1 MLVRSASATPSAK
14 CLPRRLR
21 HMLSPCQQLLA
32 GLVAACC
39 LTDPSFAGPAF
50 NLDQLI
56 GIGLNENAYVLASRE
71 QVAAAKGDAT
81 IARAYPN
88 PDIGGQ
94 LGRSKERNSLTPISG
109 QVYNIT
115 MAQPIEIPMVRSAR
129 IDAADEI
136 VKATDASRQSFE
148 DDTVARIKLAY
159 YELLRRLA
167 EATVTEEDLALTQQI
182 RDRIALRHQVGESPK
197 FDLIR
202 ADTEMLNARKNRDA
216 ARLRVEQARANLRL
230 AVGHPLPEGW
240 TVEGTLPNSIQLP
253 AKEKLKAELL
263 ARNPVLMKTEAE
275 QRAAEHRLSMEK
287 SMRLPK
293 IALIAE
299 REVDPTQ
306 QYSRGGVVM
315 TIPLWDWRSGQI
327 SKAKAEVSSS
337 RHQLNAQRLSFGES
351 LEATYQLYQI
361 ASNQVRVLETEL
373 LSQAAA
379 AQRIAESAYRYG
391 ERGILEW
398 LDAQRT
404 YRAARNELIAARFDL
419 ATVSV
424 EIDRLRSISHQ
435 PPEKPIA
442 GTANS
447 ASQLPDF

>member
-1 MLVRSASATPSAK
+1 MQRVIAIPKISKSQICALK
-14 CLPRRLR
+14 YWMC
-21 HMLSPCQQLLA
+21 
-32 GLVAACC
+32 AAFCGIT
-39 LTDPSFAGPAF
+39 LIESVIAGPALT
-50 NLDQLI
+50 LDQLI
-56 GIGLNENAYVLASRE
+56 GIGLNENAYILASRD

-81 IARAYPN
+81 TARAYPN
-88 PDIGGQ
+88 PDVGGQ
-94 LGRSKERNSLTPISG
+94 LGRSKERNSLSPISG

-136 VKATDASRQSFE
+136 VKATDANRQSFE
-148 DDTVARIKLAY
+148 DDSVARIKLSY

-167 EATVTEEDLALTQQI
+167 EATATEEDLALTQQI

-202 ADTEMLNARKNRDA
+202 ADTEMLNARKNMEA

-240 TVEGTLPNSIQLP
+240 SVQGSLPNTIQLP
-253 AKEKLKAELL
+253 PKEKLKAELL

-327 SKAKAEVSSS
+327 SKAKAEASSS
-337 RHQLNAQRLSFGES
+337 RHQLNAQRLSFLES

-361 ASNQVRVLETEL
+361 ASNQVRVLETQL

-424 EIDRLRSISHQ
+424 EIDRLRSISHMS
-435 PPEKPIA
+435 PETGLPETPK
-442 GTANS
+442 G
-447 ASQLPDF
+447 ASKLPDF

>member
-1 MLVRSASATPSAK
+1 MLNATESPQTHKSAFHALKVWACAALCGVGLVESA
-14 CLPRRLR
+14 
-21 HMLSPCQQLLA
+21 LA
-32 GLVAACC
+32 GPS
-39 LTDPSFAGPAF
+39 LT
-50 NLDQLI
+50 LEQLI
-56 GIGLNENAYVLASRE
+56 GIGLNENAYILASRD

-81 IARAYPN
+81 TARAYPN
-88 PDIGGQ
+88 PDVGGQ
-94 LGRSKERNSLTPISG
+94 LGRSKERNTLTPLSG

-136 VKATDASRQSFE
+136 VKATDANRQSFE
-148 DDTVARIKLAY
+148 DDSVARIKLAY

-167 EATVTEEDLALTQQI
+167 EATATEEDLALTQQI
-182 RDRIALRHQVGESPK
+182 RDRISLRHQVGESPK

-202 ADTEMLNARKNRDA
+202 ADTEMLNASKNRDA
-216 ARLRVEQARANLRL
+216 ARLRVDQARANLRL

-240 TVEGTLPNSIQLP
+240 TIQGSLPNSIQLP
-253 AKEKLKAELL
+253 PKEKLKAELL

-337 RHQLNAQRLSFGES
+337 RHQLNAQRLSFSES

-361 ASNQVRVLETEL
+361 ASNQVRVLETQL

-424 EIDRLRSISHQ
+424 EIDRLRSISHAQ
-435 PPEKPIA
+435 PEPYIQDTNKGTSKLPE
-442 GTANS
+442 
-447 ASQLPDF
+447 F

>member
-1 MLVRSASATPSAK
+1 MTMRFLRFTPRDNA
-14 CLPRRLR
+14 RNGQGRLF
-21 HMLSPCQQLLA
+21 LTLTLA
-32 GLVAACC
+32 MMTSVGSLGDAQ
-39 LTDPSFAGPAF
+39 AGPAL
-50 NLDQLI
+50 NMDDLVH
-56 GIGLNENAYVLASRE
+56 IGLNENSYVLASRE
-71 QVAAAKGDAT
+71 QVSAAKGDAT
-81 IARAYPN
+81 AARAYPN
-88 PDIGGQ
+88 PEVGGQ
-94 LGRSKERNSLTPISG
+94 LGRSKERNTLTPVSG
-109 QVYNIT
+109 QVYNIAL
-115 MAQPIEIPMVRSAR
+115 AQPIEIPMVRSSR

-136 VKATDASRQSFE
+136 VKATDANRQSFE

-159 YELLRRLA
+159 YELLRREA
-167 EATVTEEDLALTQQI
+167 EATAAEEDLTLTQQI

-202 ADTEMLNARKNRDA
+202 ADTEMLNARKNLDA
-216 ARLRVEQARANLRL
+216 ARLRVEQSRANLRL

-240 TVEGTLPNSIQLP
+240 SIRGTLPNKITLP
-253 AKEKLKAELL
+253 PKDKLKSELL

-306 QYSRGGVVM
+306 QYARGGLVM
-315 TIPLWDWRSGQI
+315 TIPIWDLRSGQI
-327 SKAKAEVSSS
+327 SKARAEATSA
-337 RHQLNAQRLSFGES
+337 RHQLNAQRLSFSES

-361 ASNQVRVLETEL
+361 ASNQVRVLESEL

-419 ATVSV
+419 ATVAV

-435 PPEKPIA
+435 NPANAPPSQNP
-442 GTANS
+442 
-447 ASQLPDF
+447 QLPDL

>member
-1 MLVRSASATPSAK
+1 MHSVPVSPITYKGLFRSSKQWAWAALCSI
-14 CLPRRLR
+14 
-21 HMLSPCQQLLA
+21 
-32 GLVAACC
+32 GLIQSVI
-39 LTDPSFAGPAF
+39 AGPALT
-50 NLDQLI
+50 LDQLI
-56 GIGLNENAYVLASRE
+56 GIGLNENAYILASRD

-88 PDIGGQ
+88 PEIGGQ
-94 LGRSKERNSLTPISG
+94 LGRGKERNTLTPISG
-109 QVYNIT
+109 QNYNIAL
-115 MAQPIEIPMVRSAR
+115 AQPIEIPMVRSAR

-148 DDTVARIKLAY
+148 DDSVARIKLSY
-159 YELLRRLA
+159 YELLRRQA
-167 EATVTEEDLALTQQI
+167 EATAAEEDLALTQQI

-202 ADTEMLNARKNRDA
+202 ADTEMLNARKNMDA

-240 TVEGTLPNSIQLP
+240 SVQGSLPNSIQLP
-253 AKEKLKAELL
+253 PKEKLKAELL

-293 IALIAE
+293 IALVAE

-306 QYSRGGVVM
+306 QYARGGLVM

-337 RHQLNAQRLSFGES
+337 RHQLNAQRLNFSES

-361 ASNQVRVLETEL
+361 ASNQVRVLETQL

-424 EIDRLRSISHQ
+424 EIDRLRSISHV
-435 PPEKPIA
+435 PPETNMQDSNR
-442 GTANS
+442 G
-447 ASQLPDF
+447 ASKLPEF

>member
-1 MLVRSASATPSAK
+1 MLVRLSTLREALTRSFALRYR
-14 CLPRRLR
+14 LP
-21 HMLSPCQQLLA
+21 
-32 GLVAACC
+32 LVAIPLVLVAMHQAQ
-39 LTDPSFAGPAF
+39 AGPALG
-50 NLDQLI
+50 LDELI
-56 GIGLNENAYVLASRE
+56 SIGLNENAYVLASRE

-81 IARAYPN
+81 TARAYPN
-88 PDIGGQ
+88 PDVGGQ
-94 LGRSKERNSLTPISG
+94 LGRSKERNTLNPLTG
-109 QVYNIT
+109 QTYNIT

-136 VKATDASRQSFE
+136 VKATDANRQSFE

-159 YELLRRLA
+159 YELLRRIA
-167 EATVTEEDLALTQQI
+167 EASAAEEDLALTQQI
-182 RDRIALRHQVGESPK
+182 RDRIALRHEVGESPK

-202 ADTEMLNARKNRDA
+202 ADTEMLNARKNMNA
-216 ARLRVEQARANLRL
+216 AQLRVEQAKANLRL
-230 AVGHPLPEGW
+230 AVGHPLPAGW
-240 TVEGTLPNSIQLP
+240 RVQGSLPKSVTLPP
-253 AKEKLKAELL
+253 MEKLKAELL

-293 IALIAE
+293 IALVAE

-327 SKAKAEVSSS
+327 SKAKAEAAST
-337 RHQLNAQRLSFGES
+337 RHQLNAQRLSFSES

-361 ASNQVRVLETEL
+361 ASNQVHVLETEL

-404 YRAARNELIAARFDL
+404 YRAARNELISARFDL

-424 EIDRLRSISHQ
+424 EIDRLRSISNA
-435 PPEKPIA
+435 PSSPALPTTPV
-442 GTANS
+442 GS
-447 ASQLPDF
+447 SQLPDL

>member
-1 MLVRSASATPSAK
+1 MSMFIRRMNDHTTTIGLHLLVGFVVLLSM
-14 CLPRRLR
+14 PRIA
-21 HMLSPCQQLLA
+21 Q
-32 GLVAACC
+32 
-39 LTDPSFAGPAF
+39 AGPSLS
-50 NLDQLI
+50 LDQLI
-56 GIGLNENAYVLASRE
+56 GIGLNENAYVLASRD

-94 LGRSKERNSLTPISG
+94 LGRSKERNTLTPVSG
-109 QVYNIT
+109 QIYNIT

-136 VKATDASRQSFE
+136 VKATDANRQSFE

-159 YELLRRLA
+159 YDLLRRMA
-167 EATVTEEDLALTQQI
+167 EVAASNEDLALTQQI

-202 ADTEMLNARKNRDA
+202 AETEMLNARKNNDA
-216 ARLRVEQARANLRL
+216 AKLRVEQARANLRL

-240 TVEGTLPNSIQLP
+240 QVQGSLPTSVKLP
-253 AKEKLKAELL
+253 PKDVLKAELL

-287 SMRLPK
+287 SLRLPK
-293 IALIAE
+293 IALVAE

-306 QYSRGGVVM
+306 QYARGGLVM

-327 SKAKAEVSSS
+327 SKAKAELSSS
-337 RHQLNAQRLSFGES
+337 RHQLNAQRLSFSEA

-361 ASNQVRVLETEL
+361 ASNQVRVLETQL

-424 EIDRLRSISHQ
+424 EIDRLRSLSHL
-435 PPEKPIA
+435 PPDA
-442 GTANS
+442 S
-447 ASQLPDF
+447 AQGPNQGSDPNPNPNKLPDL

>member
-1 MLVRSASATPSAK
+1 MSMFIRRMNDHTTTIGLHLLVGFVVLLSM
-14 CLPRRLR
+14 PRIA
-21 HMLSPCQQLLA
+21 Q
-32 GLVAACC
+32 
-39 LTDPSFAGPAF
+39 AGPSLG
-50 NLDQLI
+50 LDQLI
-56 GIGLNENAYVLASRE
+56 GIGLNENAYILVSRD
-71 QVAAAKGDAT
+71 QVAAAKGNAT

-88 PDIGGQ
+88 PEVGGQ
-94 LGRSKERNSLTPISG
+94 LGRSKERNTLTPASG
-109 QVYNIT
+109 QVYNIA

-159 YELLRRLA
+159 YELLRRQA
-167 EATVTEEDLALTQQI
+167 EVAASNEDLALTQQI

-202 ADTEMLNARKNRDA
+202 AETEMLNARKNNDA
-216 ARLRVEQARANLRL
+216 AKLRVEQARANLRL

-240 TVEGTLPNSIQLP
+240 QVQGSLPTSVKLP
-253 AKEKLKAELL
+253 PKDVLKAELL

-287 SMRLPK
+287 SLRLPK
-293 IALIAE
+293 IALVAE

-306 QYSRGGVVM
+306 QYARGGLIM

-327 SKAKAEVSSS
+327 SKAKAELSSS
-337 RHQLNAQRLSFGES
+337 RHQLNAQRLSFSEA

-404 YRAARNELIAARFDL
+404 YRAALNELIAARFDL

-424 EIDRLRSISHQ
+424 EIDRLRSISHL
-435 PPEKPIA
+435 PPEQ
-442 GTANS
+442 S
-447 ASQLPDF
+447 AQGPHKGSNQLPDF

>member
-1 MLVRSASATPSAK
+1 MLAYFQNIIRHLGDHATTG
-14 CLPRRLR
+14 CER
-21 HMLSPCQQLLA
+21 LLA
-32 GLVAACC
+32 GCVLVFCIAQPAQ
-39 LTDPSFAGPAF
+39 AGPALS
-50 NLDQLI
+50 LDQLI
-56 GIGLNENAYVLASRE
+56 GIGLNENAYVLASRD

-94 LGRSKERNSLTPISG
+94 LGRSKERNTLTPISG

-136 VKATDASRQSFE
+136 VKATDANRQSFE

-159 YELLRRLA
+159 YELLRRMA
-167 EATVTEEDLALTQQI
+167 ESAASDEDLVLTQQI

-202 ADTEMLNARKNRDA
+202 AETEMLNARKNNDA
-216 ARLRVEQARANLRL
+216 AKLRVEQARANLRL

-240 TVEGTLPNSIQLP
+240 NVQGNLPTSIKLP
-253 AKEKLKAELL
+253 PKEALKAELL

-306 QYSRGGVVM
+306 QYARGGLVM

-327 SKAKAEVSSS
+327 SKAKAELSSS
-337 RHQLNAQRLSFGES
+337 RHQLNAQRLSFSEA

-435 PPEKPIA
+435 IPEQSVQSPNKGP
-442 GTANS
+442 N
-447 ASQLPDF
+447 QLPDF

>member
-1 MLVRSASATPSAK
+1 MYREPVRFARIKLELKA
-14 CLPRRLR
+14 RLR
-21 HMLSPCQQLLA
+21 VLGASVCVAVGTLSTA
-32 GLVAACC
+32 N
-39 LTDPSFAGPAF
+39 AGPAL
-50 NLDQLI
+50 NLEQLI
-56 GIGLNENAYVLASRE
+56 GIGLNENAYVLASRD

-81 IARAYPN
+81 TARAYPN
-88 PDIGGQ
+88 PDVGGQ
-94 LGRSKERNSLTPISG
+94 LGRSKERNTFNPISG

-159 YELLRRLA
+159 YELLRREAESLA
-167 EATVTEEDLALTQQI
+167 ATEDLTLTQQI
-182 RDRIALRHQVGESPK
+182 RDRVALRHQVGESPK

-202 ADTEMLNARKNRDA
+202 ADTEMLNARKNMDA
-216 ARLRVEQARANLRL
+216 AKLRVEQAKANLRL

-240 TVEGTLPNSIQLP
+240 SVHGSLPKSVQLP
-253 AKEKLKAELL
+253 PKETLKAELL
-263 ARNPVLMKTEAE
+263 ARNPVLMRTEAE

-287 SMRLPK
+287 SLRLPK

-306 QYSRGGVVM
+306 QYSRGGLVM
-315 TIPLWDWRSGQI
+315 TIPIWDLRSGQI
-327 SKAKAEVSSS
+327 SKAKAELSST
-337 RHQLNAQRLSFGES
+337 RHQLNAQRLSFAES

-404 YRAARNELIAARFDL
+404 YRTARNELIAARFDL

-435 PPEKPIA
+435 
-442 GTANS
+442 TATQS
-447 ASQLPDF
+447 VTTQSQRASQLPDL

>member
-1 MLVRSASATPSAK
+1 MSASLHFVPLDLRDLSDRAITV
-14 CLPRRLR
+14 CQRL
-21 HMLSPCQQLLA
+21 
-32 GLVAACC
+32 LVGCAVVFGISQ
-39 LTDPSFAGPAF
+39 PVQAGPALS
-50 NLDQLI
+50 LDQLI
-56 GIGLNENAYVLASRE
+56 GIGLNENAYVLASRD
-71 QVAAAKGDAT
+71 QVAAARGDAT

-94 LGRSKERNSLTPISG
+94 LGRSKERNTLTPISG

-136 VKATDASRQSFE
+136 VKATDANRQSFE

-159 YELLRRLA
+159 YELLRRMA
-167 EATVTEEDLALTQQI
+167 ETAASDEDLALTQQI

-202 ADTEMLNARKNRDA
+202 AETEMLNARKNNDA

-240 TVEGTLPNSIQLP
+240 NVQGNLPTSIKLP
-253 AKEKLKAELL
+253 PKEALKAELL

-306 QYSRGGVVM
+306 QYARGGLVM

-327 SKAKAEVSSS
+327 SKAKAELSSS
-337 RHQLNAQRLSFGES
+337 RHQLNAQRLSFSEA

-424 EIDRLRSISHQ
+424 EIDRLRSISHL
-435 PPEKPIA
+435 PPEQSTQSPNK
-442 GTANS
+442 GSN
-447 ASQLPDF
+447 QLPDF

>member
-1 MLVRSASATPSAK
+1 MQRVLVTPIENNKPFRTLKQWACAAALCSF
-14 CLPRRLR
+14 
-21 HMLSPCQQLLA
+21 
-32 GLVAACC
+32 GLIESVI
-39 LTDPSFAGPAF
+39 AGPSLT
-50 NLDQLI
+50 LDQLI
-56 GIGLNENAYVLASRE
+56 GIGLNENAYILASRE

-81 IARAYPN
+81 TARAYPN
-88 PDIGGQ
+88 PDVGGQ

-148 DDTVARIKLAY
+148 DDSVARIKLSY

-167 EATVTEEDLALTQQI
+167 EATATEEDLALTQQI

-202 ADTEMLNARKNRDA
+202 ADTEMLNARKNMDA

-240 TVEGTLPNSIQLP
+240 TVLGSLPNSIQLP
-253 AKEKLKAELL
+253 PKEKLKDDLL

-315 TIPLWDWRSGQI
+315 TLPLWDWRSGQI
-327 SKAKAEVSSS
+327 PKAKAEVSSS
-337 RHQLNAQRLSFGES
+337 RHQLNAQRLSFSES

-361 ASNQVRVLETEL
+361 ASNQVRVLETQL

-424 EIDRLRSISHQ
+424 EIDRLRSISHV
-435 PPEKPIA
+435 PPESYSQNTNNA
-442 GTANS
+442 
-447 ASQLPDF
+447 ASQLPEF

>member
-1 MLVRSASATPSAK
+1 MHRVSD
-14 CLPRRLR
+14 
-21 HMLSPCQQLLA
+21 SPQTNKSPFHALKQWAFAALFGI
-32 GLVAACC
+32 GLIES
-39 LTDPSFAGPAF
+39 TFAGPSLT
-50 NLDQLI
+50 LDQLI
-56 GIGLNENAYVLASRE
+56 GIGLNENAYILASRD
-71 QVAAAKGDAT
+71 QVAAARGDAT

-88 PDIGGQ
+88 PDVGGQ
-94 LGRSKERNSLTPISG
+94 LGRSKERNTLTPLSG

-136 VKATDASRQSFE
+136 VKATDANRQSFE
-148 DDTVARIKLAY
+148 DDSVARIKLSY

-167 EATVTEEDLALTQQI
+167 EATATEEDLALTQQI

-202 ADTEMLNARKNRDA
+202 ADTEMLNASKNRDA
-216 ARLRVEQARANLRL
+216 ARLRVDQARANLRL

-240 TVEGTLPNSIQLP
+240 TVQGSLPNAIQLP
-253 AKEKLKAELL
+253 PKEKLKAELL

-337 RHQLNAQRLSFGES
+337 RHQLNAQRLSFSES

-361 ASNQVRVLETEL
+361 ASNQVRVLETQL

-424 EIDRLRSISHQ
+424 EIDRLRSISHASSEPYIQ
-435 PPEKPIA
+435 DTDKGASKLPE
-442 GTANS
+442 
-447 ASQLPDF
+447 F

>member
-1 MLVRSASATPSAK
+1 MKPLKHPYAVLRSSRLVRGVGMVYGLISGFA
-14 CLPRRLR
+14 LM
-21 HMLSPCQQLLA
+21 HA
-32 GLVAACC
+32 GIAQ
-39 LTDPSFAGPAF
+39 AGPTL
-50 NLDQLI
+50 NMDQLI
-56 GIGLNENAYVLASRE
+56 GIALNENAYVLASRD

-88 PDIGGQ
+88 PDVGGQ
-94 LGRSKERNSLTPISG
+94 LGRSKERNTLSPISG

-115 MAQPIEIPMVRSAR
+115 MAQPIEIPMARSAR

-148 DDTVARIKLAY
+148 DDTVARVKLAY
-159 YELLRRLA
+159 YELLRREA
-167 EATVTEEDLALTQQI
+167 EAGAATEDLTLTQQI
-182 RDRIALRHQVGESPK
+182 RDRVALRHQVGESPK

-202 ADTEMLNARKNRDA
+202 ADTEMLNARKNMDA
-216 ARLRVEQARANLRL
+216 ARLRVEQAKANLRL
-230 AVGHPLPEGW
+230 AVGHPLPQGW
-240 TVEGTLPNSIQLP
+240 VVQGALPKSVQLP
-253 AKEKLKAELL
+253 PKEKLKEELL

-287 SMRLPK
+287 SLRLPK

-306 QYSRGGVVM
+306 QYTRGGLVM
-315 TIPLWDWRSGQI
+315 TIPIWDLRGGQI
-327 SKAKAEVSSS
+327 SKAKAELSSS
-337 RHQLNAQRLSFGES
+337 RHQLNAQRLSFTES
-351 LEATYQLYQI
+351 LDATYQLYQI

-404 YRAARNELIAARFDL
+404 YRAARNELIAARYDL

-424 EIDRLRSISHQ
+424 EIDRLRSISQHATNQ
-435 PPEKPIA
+435 T
-442 GTANS
+442 TAS
-447 ASQLPDF
+447 VSQGPAQLPDF

>member
-1 MLVRSASATPSAK
+1 MIVRDLNPSARIMTA
-14 CLPRRLR
+14 LHSAQRSMRTVFFAAP
-21 HMLSPCQQLLA
+21 MLWIS
-32 GLVAACC
+32 
-39 LTDPSFAGPAF
+39 LTAQAGPAL
-50 NLDQLI
+50 NLDALI
-56 GIGLNENAYVLASRE
+56 NIGLNENSYVLASRE
-71 QVAAAKGDAT
+71 QVTAAKGDAT
-81 IARAYPN
+81 AARAYPN
-88 PDIGGQ
+88 PEVGGQ
-94 LGRSKERNSLTPISG
+94 LGRSKERNTLTPASG
-109 QVYNIT
+109 QVYNIA

-136 VKATDASRQSFE
+136 VKATDANRQSFE

-159 YELLRRLA
+159 YELLRREA
-167 EATVTEEDLALTQQI
+167 EASAAQEDYTLTLQI
-182 RDRIALRHQVGESPK
+182 RDRIALRHRVGESPR

-202 ADTEMLNARKNRDA
+202 ADTEMLNARKNLDA
-216 ARLRVEQARANLRL
+216 AKLRVEQSRANLRL

-240 TVEGTLPNSIQLP
+240 TIRGSLPNQITLPP
-253 AKEKLKAELL
+253 MDKLKAELL

-293 IALIAE
+293 ISLIAE

-306 QYSRGGVVM
+306 QYARGGLVM
-315 TIPLWDWRSGQI
+315 TIPIWDLRSGQI
-327 SKAKAEVSSS
+327 SKARAEATSA
-337 RHQLNAQRLSFGES
+337 RHQLNAQRLSFSES

-419 ATVSV
+419 ATVAV
-424 EIDRLRSISHQ
+424 EIDRLRSISQQSQ
-435 PPEKPIA
+435 PVTPT
-442 GTANS
+442 GQNQ
-447 ASQLPDF
+447 QLPDL

>member
-1 MLVRSASATPSAK
+1 MFANDLIHSARLLMARYSAK
-14 CLPRRLR
+14 RRL
-21 HMLSPCQQLLA
+21 HTALMVVSVLW
-32 GLVAACC
+32 AA
-39 LTDPSFAGPAF
+39 SSVQAGPAL
-50 NLDQLI
+50 NLDALI
-56 GIGLNENAYVLASRE
+56 NIGLNENSYVLASRE
-71 QVAAAKGDAT
+71 QVVAAKGDAT
-81 IARAYPN
+81 AARAYPN
-88 PDIGGQ
+88 PEVGGQ
-94 LGRSKERNSLTPISG
+94 LGRSKERNTLTPASG
-109 QVYNIT
+109 QVYNIA

-136 VKATDASRQSFE
+136 VKATDANRQSFE

-159 YELLRRLA
+159 YELLRREA
-167 EATVTEEDLALTQQI
+167 EASAAQEDYTLTLQI
-182 RDRIALRHQVGESPK
+182 RDRIALRHRVGESPR

-202 ADTEMLNARKNRDA
+202 ADTEMLNARKNLDA
-216 ARLRVEQARANLRL
+216 AKLRVEQSRANLRL

-240 TVEGTLPNSIQLP
+240 TIRGSLPNQITLPP
-253 AKEKLKAELL
+253 MDKLKAELL

-293 IALIAE
+293 ISLIAE

-306 QYSRGGVVM
+306 QYARGGLVM
-315 TIPLWDWRSGQI
+315 TIPIWDLRSGQI
-327 SKAKAEVSSS
+327 SKARAEATSA
-337 RHQLNAQRLSFGES
+337 RYQLNAQRLSFSES

-419 ATVSV
+419 ATVAV
-424 EIDRLRSISHQ
+424 EIDRLRSISNQSQ
-435 PPEKPIA
+435 PVTPT
-442 GTANS
+442 GQNQ
-447 ASQLPDF
+447 QLPDL

>member
-1 MLVRSASATPSAK
+1 MLSATKSPQTHKSPFRAIKLWACAALCGVVLIESA
-14 CLPRRLR
+14 
-21 HMLSPCQQLLA
+21 LA
-32 GLVAACC
+32 GPS
-39 LTDPSFAGPAF
+39 LT
-50 NLDQLI
+50 LDQLI
-56 GIGLNENAYVLASRE
+56 GIGLNENAYVLASRD

-94 LGRSKERNSLTPISG
+94 LGRSKERNTLTPISG

-136 VKATDASRQSFE
+136 VKATDANRQSFE

-159 YELLRRLA
+159 YELLRRMA
-167 EATVTEEDLALTQQI
+167 ESAASDEDLVLTQQI

-202 ADTEMLNARKNRDA
+202 AETEMLNARKNNDA
-216 ARLRVEQARANLRL
+216 AKLRVEQARANLRL

-240 TVEGTLPNSIQLP
+240 NVQGNLPTSIKLP
-253 AKEKLKAELL
+253 PKEALKAELL

-306 QYSRGGVVM
+306 QYARGGLVM

-327 SKAKAEVSSS
+327 SKAKAELSSS
-337 RHQLNAQRLSFGES
+337 RHQLNAQRLSFSEA

-435 PPEKPIA
+435 IPEQSVQSPNKGP
-442 GTANS
+442 N
-447 ASQLPDF
+447 QLPDF

>member
-1 MLVRSASATPSAK
+1 MSSASTGAFLRPLRFA
-14 CLPRRLR
+14 LR
-21 HMLSPCQQLLA
+21 HPRTLAWVVVLSGSLLQGA
-32 GLVAACC
+32 L
-39 LTDPSFAGPAF
+39 AGPALT
-50 NLDQLI
+50 LDQLI

-71 QVAAAKGDAT
+71 QVSAAKGDAT
-81 IARAYPN
+81 AARAYPN

-94 LGRSKERNSLTPISG
+94 LGRSKERNTLTPISG

-129 IDAADEI
+129 IDAAEAI
-136 VKATDASRQSFE
+136 VKATDANRQSFE
-148 DDTVARIKLAY
+148 DDTVARIKFAY
-159 YELLRRLA
+159 YELLRRQAESLA
-167 EATVTEEDLALTQQI
+167 AEEDLNLTQSI
-182 RDRIALRHQVGESPK
+182 RDRIALRHKVGESPK

-202 ADTEMLNARKNRDA
+202 AETEMLNAQKNLDA
-216 ARLRVEQARANLRL
+216 ARLRVEQSRANLRM

-240 TVEGTLPNSIQLP
+240 SIAGSLPNKIVLP
-253 AKEKLKAELL
+253 SKESLKEELL

-275 QRAAEHRLSMEK
+275 QQAAEHRLSMEK

-306 QYSRGGVVM
+306 QYARGGLVM
-315 TIPLWDWRSGQI
+315 TIPLWDWRTGQI
-327 SKAKAEVSSS
+327 AKAKAEASSF
-337 RHQLNAQRLSFGES
+337 RHQVNAQRQSFTES
-351 LEATYQLYQI
+351 LDATYQLYQI
-361 ASNQVRVLETEL
+361 ASNQVRVLETDL
-373 LSQAAA
+373 LAQAAA

-419 ATVSV
+419 AKVV
-424 EIDRLRSISHQ
+424 IEIDRLRSISHQ
-435 PPEKPIA
+435 AAME
-442 GTANS
+442 S
-447 ASQLPDF
+447 APSSPQGKSQLPDF

>member
-1 MLVRSASATPSAK
+1 
-14 CLPRRLR
+14 
-21 HMLSPCQQLLA
+21 
-32 GLVAACC
+32 
-39 LTDPSFAGPAF
+39 
-50 NLDQLI
+50 
-56 GIGLNENAYVLASRE
+56 
-71 QVAAAKGDAT
+71 VAAAKGDAT
-81 IARAYPN
+81 TARAYPN
-88 PDIGGQ
+88 PDVGGQ
-94 LGRSKERNSLTPISG
+94 LGRSKERNTLTPLSG

-148 DDTVARIKLAY
+148 DDSVARIKLAY

-167 EATVTEEDLALTQQI
+167 EATATEEDLALTQQI

-202 ADTEMLNARKNRDA
+202 ADTEMLNASKNRDA
-216 ARLRVEQARANLRL
+216 ARLRVDQARANLRL

-240 TVEGTLPNSIQLP
+240 TVQGSLPNAIQLP
-253 AKEKLKAELL
+253 PKEKLKDELL

-337 RHQLNAQRLSFGES
+337 RHQLNAQRLSFSES

-361 ASNQVRVLETEL
+361 ASNQVRVLETQL

-424 EIDRLRSISHQ
+424 EIDRLRSISHAQ
-435 PPEKPIA
+435 QEPYIQDTNKGTSKLPE
-442 GTANS
+442 
-447 ASQLPDF
+447 F

>member
-1 MLVRSASATPSAK
+1 MQSATDLPKTHKSPFRALKLWACTALCSVGLFESA
-14 CLPRRLR
+14 
-21 HMLSPCQQLLA
+21 LA
-32 GLVAACC
+32 GPS
-39 LTDPSFAGPAF
+39 LT
-50 NLDQLI
+50 LDQLI
-56 GIGLNENAYVLASRE
+56 GIGLNENAYILASRD

-81 IARAYPN
+81 TARAYPN
-88 PDIGGQ
+88 PDVGGQ

-148 DDTVARIKLAY
+148 DDSVARIKLAY

-167 EATVTEEDLALTQQI
+167 EATATEEDLALTQQI

-202 ADTEMLNARKNRDA
+202 AETEMLNASKNRDA
-216 ARLRVEQARANLRL
+216 ARLRVDQARANLRL

-240 TVEGTLPNSIQLP
+240 NVQGSLPNAIQLP
-253 AKEKLKAELL
+253 PKEKLKDELL

-315 TIPLWDWRSGQI
+315 TIPLWDWRTGQI

-337 RHQLNAQRLSFGES
+337 RNQLNAQRLSFSES
-351 LEATYQLYQI
+351 LEATYQIYQI
-361 ASNQVRVLETEL
+361 ASNQVRVLETQL

-424 EIDRLRSISHQ
+424 EIDRLRSISHS
-435 PPEKPIA
+435 
-442 GTANS
+442 S
-447 ASQLPDF
+447 AASYQQGSNHGSNQLPDF

>member
-1 MLVRSASATPSAK
+1 MSFASTDASLKPIRLA
-14 CLPRRLR
+14 LR
-21 HMLSPCQQLLA
+21 HQRTLALAVVLCGLLMQGA
-32 GLVAACC
+32 Q
-39 LTDPSFAGPAF
+39 AGPALT
-50 NLDQLI
+50 LDQLI

-71 QVAAAKGDAT
+71 QVSAAKGDAT
-81 IARAYPN
+81 AARAYPN

-94 LGRSKERNSLTPISG
+94 LGRSKERNTLTPISG

-129 IDAADEI
+129 IDAAEAI
-136 VKATDASRQSFE
+136 VKATDANRQSFE
-148 DDTVARIKLAY
+148 DDTVARIKFAY
-159 YELLRRLA
+159 YELLRRQAESLA
-167 EATVTEEDLALTQQI
+167 AEEDLNLTQSI
-182 RDRIALRHQVGESPK
+182 RDRIALRHKVGESPK

-202 ADTEMLNARKNRDA
+202 AETEMLNAQKNLDA
-216 ARLRVEQARANLRL
+216 ARLRVEQSRANLRM

-240 TVEGTLPNSIQLP
+240 SVAGSLPNKIVLP
-253 AKEKLKAELL
+253 SKESLKAELL
-263 ARNPVLMKTEAE
+263 ARNPILMKTEAE
-275 QRAAEHRLSMEK
+275 QQAAEHRLSMEK

-306 QYSRGGVVM
+306 QYARGGLVM

-327 SKAKAEVSSS
+327 AKAKAEASSI
-337 RHQLNAQRLSFGES
+337 RHQVNAQRQSFTES
-351 LEATYQLYQI
+351 LDATYQLYQI
-361 ASNQVRVLETEL
+361 ASNQVRVLETDL
-373 LSQAAA
+373 LAQAAA

-419 ATVSV
+419 AKVV
-424 EIDRLRSISHQ
+424 IEIDRLRSISHQ
-435 PPEKPIA
+435 AAMEYAPSSPQGK
-442 GTANS
+442 
-447 ASQLPDF
+447 SQLPDL

>member
-1 MLVRSASATPSAK
+1 MSARFSPIIQATIYRLVQRISCKT
-14 CLPRRLR
+14 LPGV
-21 HMLSPCQQLLA
+21 LA
-32 GLVAACC
+32 GICLISGAA
-39 LTDPSFAGPAF
+39 AGPTLS
-50 NLDQLI
+50 LDQLI
-56 GIGLNENAYVLASRE
+56 GITLNDNAYVLASRD

-88 PDIGGQ
+88 PDVGGQ
-94 LGRSKERNSLTPISG
+94 LGRSKERNTLNPISG
-109 QVYNIT
+109 QVYNI
-115 MAQPIEIPMVRSAR
+115 MLAQPIEIPMVRNAR

-148 DDTVARIKLAY
+148 DDTVARVKLAY
-159 YELLRRLA
+159 YELLRRMA
-167 EATVTEEDLALTQQI
+167 EAAAADEDLALTQQI

-202 ADTEMLNARKNRDA
+202 ADTEMLNARKNMDA
-216 ARLRVEQARANLRL
+216 ARLRVEQSRANLRL

-240 TVEGTLPNSIQLP
+240 NVQGSLPTSVHLP
-253 AKEKLKAELL
+253 PKEKLKAELL

-306 QYSRGGVVM
+306 EYSRGGVMM

-327 SKAKAEVSSS
+327 SKAKAEVSST
-337 RHQLNAQRLSFGES
+337 RHQLNAQRLSFAES

-361 ASNQVRVLETEL
+361 ASNQVRVLENEL

-424 EIDRLRSISHQ
+424 EIDRLRSISHL
-435 PPEKPIA
+435 PATTDLA
-442 GTANS
+442 GTRQGAG
-447 ASQLPDF
+447 QLPDF

>member
-1 MLVRSASATPSAK
+1 MRARLSILREALKGSVSLCCRQSLVV
-14 CLPRRLR
+14 LP
-21 HMLSPCQQLLA
+21 LA
-32 GLVAACC
+32 FCAVNQVQ
-39 LTDPSFAGPAF
+39 AGPALG
-50 NLDQLI
+50 LDQLI
-56 GIGLNENAYVLASRE
+56 SIGLNENAYVMASRE

-81 IARAYPN
+81 TARAYPN
-88 PDIGGQ
+88 PDVGGQ
-94 LGRSKERNSLTPISG
+94 LGRSKERNTLSPLTG
-109 QVYNIT
+109 QTYNIT

-136 VKATDASRQSFE
+136 VKATDANRQSFE

-159 YELLRRLA
+159 YELLRRIA
-167 EATVTEEDLALTQQI
+167 EASASEEDLALTQQI

-202 ADTEMLNARKNRDA
+202 ADTEMLNARKNMNA
-216 ARLRVEQARANLRL
+216 AKLRVEQAKANLRL
-230 AVGHPLPEGW
+230 AVGHPLPSGW
-240 TVEGTLPNSIQLP
+240 HVQGSLPKSVKLP
-253 AKEKLKAELL
+253 PIETLKAELL
-263 ARNPVLMKTEAE
+263 ARNPILMKTEAE
-275 QRAAEHRLSMEK
+275 QRAAEYRLSMEK

-293 IALIAE
+293 IALVAE

-327 SKAKAEVSSS
+327 SKAKAEASST
-337 RHQLNAQRLSFGES
+337 RHQLNAQRLSFAES

-361 ASNQVRVLETEL
+361 ASNQVHVLETEL

-424 EIDRLRSISHQ
+424 EIDRLRSISNV
-435 PPEKPIA
+435 PSDPSLPTTPA
-442 GTANS
+442 GS
-447 ASQLPDF
+447 SQLPDL

>member
-1 MLVRSASATPSAK
+1 MQFALVFNPVLSAK
-14 CLPRRLR
+14 YRSSRSVSAMVCAVFCA
-21 HMLSPCQQLLA
+21 MSA
-32 GLVAACC
+32 IEAAN
-39 LTDPSFAGPAF
+39 AGPSL
-50 NLDQLI
+50 NLEQLI
-56 GIGLNENAYVLASRE
+56 GIGLNENAYILASRD

-88 PDIGGQ
+88 PDVGGQ
-94 LGRSKERNSLTPISG
+94 LGRSKERNTLTPLSG

-136 VKATDASRQSFE
+136 VKATDANRQSFE
-148 DDTVARIKLAY
+148 DDSVARIKLAY
-159 YELLRRLA
+159 YELLRRDA
-167 EATVTEEDLALTQQI
+167 EALATTEDLTLTQQI
-182 RDRIALRHQVGESPK
+182 RDRVALRHKVGESPK

-202 ADTEMLNARKNRDA
+202 ADTEMLNARKNMDA
-216 ARLRVEQARANLRL
+216 AKLRVEQAKANLRL

-240 TVEGTLPNSIQLP
+240 VVQGSLPKSVKLP
-253 AKEKLKAELL
+253 PKETLKAELL
-263 ARNPVLMKTEAE
+263 SRNPTLMKTEAE

-287 SMRLPK
+287 SLRLPK

-306 QYSRGGVVM
+306 QYSRGGLVM
-315 TIPLWDWRSGQI
+315 TIPLWDLRSGQI
-327 SKAKAEVSSS
+327 SKAKAELSSTK
-337 RHQLNAQRLSFGES
+337 HQLNAQRLSFSES
-351 LEATYQLYQI
+351 LDATYQLYQI

-435 PPEKPIA
+435 AANPA
-442 GTANS
+442 GASTAQGS
-447 ASQLPDF
+447 SQLPDF

>member
-1 MLVRSASATPSAK
+1 MPAL
-14 CLPRRLR
+14 LPFVPFVFRDMNDRAITAYRRL
-21 HMLSPCQQLLA
+21 
-32 GLVAACC
+32 LVGCAVVFSV
-39 LTDPSFAGPAF
+39 TQPVQAGPALS
-50 NLDQLI
+50 LDQLI
-56 GIGLNENAYVLASRE
+56 GIGLNENAYVLASRD
-71 QVAAAKGDAT
+71 QVVAAKGDAT

-109 QVYNIT
+109 QVYSIT

-136 VKATDASRQSFE
+136 VKATDANRQSFE

-159 YELLRRLA
+159 YELLRRTA
-167 EATVTEEDLALTQQI
+167 EAAASDEDLSLTQQI

-202 ADTEMLNARKNRDA
+202 AETEMLNARKNNDA

-230 AVGHPLPEGW
+230 AVGYPLPEGW
-240 TVEGTLPNSIQLP
+240 SVQGNLPTSIKLP
-253 AKEKLKAELL
+253 PKEALKAELL

-306 QYSRGGVVM
+306 QYARGGLVM

-327 SKAKAEVSSS
+327 SKAKAELSSS
-337 RHQLNAQRLSFGES
+337 RHQLNAQRLSFSEA

-424 EIDRLRSISHQ
+424 EIDRLRSISHL
-435 PPEKPIA
+435 PPEQ
-442 GTANS
+442 S
-447 ASQLPDF
+447 AQGPHKGSNQLPDF

>member
-1 MLVRSASATPSAK
+1 
-14 CLPRRLR
+14 
-21 HMLSPCQQLLA
+21 
-32 GLVAACC
+32 
-39 LTDPSFAGPAF
+39 
-50 NLDQLI
+50 
-56 GIGLNENAYVLASRE
+56 
-71 QVAAAKGDAT
+71 
-81 IARAYPN
+81 
-88 PDIGGQ
+88 
-94 LGRSKERNSLTPISG
+94 
-109 QVYNIT
+109 
-115 MAQPIEIPMVRSAR
+115 
-129 IDAADEI
+129 
-136 VKATDASRQSFE
+136 
-148 DDTVARIKLAY
+148 
-159 YELLRRLA
+159 
-167 EATVTEEDLALTQQI
+167 
-182 RDRIALRHQVGESPK
+182 
-197 FDLIR
+197 
-202 ADTEMLNARKNRDA
+202 
-216 ARLRVEQARANLRL
+216 
-230 AVGHPLPEGW
+230 
-240 TVEGTLPNSIQLP
+240 
-253 AKEKLKAELL
+253 LL

-306 QYSRGGVVM
+306 QYARGGLVM

-327 SKAKAEVSSS
+327 SKAKAELSSS
-337 RHQLNAQRLSFGES
+337 RHQLNAQRLSFSEA

-435 PPEKPIA
+435 IPEQSVQSPNKGP
-442 GTANS
+442 N
-447 ASQLPDF
+447 QLPDF

>member
-1 MLVRSASATPSAK
+1 MRYTLFTGCVGTSRVLYAK
-14 CLPRRLR
+14 GCRILAL
-21 HMLSPCQQLLA
+21 LGLLA
-32 GLVAACC
+32 GMGGGLQ
-39 LTDPSFAGPAF
+39 AGPALT
-50 NLDQLI
+50 LDQLL
-56 GIGLNENAYVLASRE
+56 GIGLSENAYVLASRE
-71 QVAAAKGDAT
+71 QVSAARGDAT

-88 PDIGGQ
+88 PDVGGQ
-94 LGRSKERNSLTPISG
+94 LGRSKERNTLTPISG

-115 MAQPIEIPMVRSAR
+115 LAQPIEIPMVRSAR

-136 VKATDASRQSFE
+136 VKATDANRQSFE
-148 DDTVARIKLAY
+148 DDTAARIKLAFY
-159 YELLRRLA
+159 DLLRRMA
-167 EATVTEEDLALTQQI
+167 EAAAAEEDMSLTLQI
-182 RDRIALRHQVGESPK
+182 RDRIALKHQVGESPK

-202 ADTEMLNARKNRDA
+202 ADTEMLNARKNLDA
-216 ARLRVEQARANLRL
+216 ARLRVEQTRANLRL
-230 AVGHPLPEGW
+230 AVGHPLPQGW
-240 TVEGTLPNSIQLP
+240 SIEGTLPHAVSLP
-253 AKEKLKAELL
+253 PKEKLQEELL

-275 QRAAEHRLSMEK
+275 HRAAEHRLSMEK

-306 QYSRGGVVM
+306 QYARGGLVM
-315 TIPLWDWRSGQI
+315 TLPLWDQRSGQI
-327 SKAKAEVSSS
+327 SRARAEVSGT
-337 RHQLNAQRLSFGES
+337 RHQLNAQRLTFTES
-351 LEATYQLYQI
+351 LDATYQLYQI
-361 ASNQVRVLETEL
+361 ASNQVRVLESQL

-424 EIDRLRSISHQ
+424 EIDRLRSISHLPAAQ
-435 PPEKPIA
+435 A
-442 GTANS
+442 AQASDANRS
-447 ASQLPDF
+447 RLPDF

>member
-1 MLVRSASATPSAK
+1 MLAP
-14 CLPRRLR
+14 LPFVPFVFRDMNDRVIIACRRL
-21 HMLSPCQQLLA
+21 
-32 GLVAACC
+32 LVGCAVVFSVAQ
-39 LTDPSFAGPAF
+39 PVQAGPALS
-50 NLDQLI
+50 LDQLI
-56 GIGLNENAYVLASRE
+56 GIGLNENAYVLASRD
-71 QVAAAKGDAT
+71 QVVAAKGDAT

-136 VKATDASRQSFE
+136 VKATDANRQSFE

-159 YELLRRLA
+159 YELLRRMA
-167 EATVTEEDLALTQQI
+167 EAAASDEDLSLTQQI

-202 ADTEMLNARKNRDA
+202 AETEMLNARKNNDA

-230 AVGHPLPEGW
+230 AVGYPLPEGW
-240 TVEGTLPNSIQLP
+240 SVQGSLPTSIKLP
-253 AKEKLKAELL
+253 PKEALKAELL

-306 QYSRGGVVM
+306 QYARGGLVM
-315 TIPLWDWRSGQI
+315 TIPLWDWRSGHI
-327 SKAKAEVSSS
+327 SKAKAELSSS
-337 RHQLNAQRLSFGES
+337 RHQLNAQRLSFSEA

-424 EIDRLRSISHQ
+424 EIDRLRSISHL
-435 PPEKPIA
+435 PPEQ
-442 GTANS
+442 S
-447 ASQLPDF
+447 AQGPHKGSNQLPDF

>member
-1 MLVRSASATPSAK
+1 MQFAPRLISSAISKDCSTKLRLSKAWAFFCIMAAMGSAN
-14 CLPRRLR
+14 
-21 HMLSPCQQLLA
+21 
-32 GLVAACC
+32 
-39 LTDPSFAGPAF
+39 AGPSL
-50 NLDQLI
+50 NLEQLI
-56 GIGLNENAYVLASRE
+56 SIGLNENAYILASRD

-81 IARAYPN
+81 TARAYPN
-88 PDIGGQ
+88 PDVGGQ
-94 LGRSKERNSLTPISG
+94 LGRSKERNTLSPLSG

-148 DDTVARIKLAY
+148 DDSVARIKLAY
-159 YELLRRLA
+159 YELLRRDA
-167 EATVTEEDLALTQQI
+167 EALATAEDLTLTQQI
-182 RDRIALRHQVGESPK
+182 RDRVALRHQVGESPK

-202 ADTEMLNARKNRDA
+202 ADTEMLNARKNMDA
-216 ARLRVEQARANLRL
+216 AKLRVEQAKANLRL

-240 TVEGTLPNSIQLP
+240 TVQGSLPKSVKLP
-253 AKEKLKAELL
+253 PKETLKAELL

-287 SMRLPK
+287 SLRLPK
-293 IALIAE
+293 ISLIAE

-306 QYSRGGVVM
+306 QYSRGGLVM
-315 TIPLWDWRSGQI
+315 TIPIWDLRSGQI
-327 SKAKAEVSSS
+327 SKAKAELSSTK
-337 RHQLNAQRLSFGES
+337 HQLNAQRLSFAES
-351 LEATYQLYQI
+351 LDATYQLYQI

-435 PPEKPIA
+435 GVNPA
-442 GTANS
+442 ATN
-447 ASQLPDF
+447 ASPGVPQLPDF

>member
-1 MLVRSASATPSAK
+1 MHRVSD
-14 CLPRRLR
+14 
-21 HMLSPCQQLLA
+21 SPQTNKSPFHALKQWAFAALCGI
-32 GLVAACC
+32 GLIES
-39 LTDPSFAGPAF
+39 TFAGPSLT
-50 NLDQLI
+50 LDQLI
-56 GIGLNENAYVLASRE
+56 GIGLNENAYILASRD
-71 QVAAAKGDAT
+71 QVAAARGDAT

-88 PDIGGQ
+88 PDVGGQ
-94 LGRSKERNSLTPISG
+94 LGRSKERNTLTPLSG

-136 VKATDASRQSFE
+136 VKATDANRQSFE
-148 DDTVARIKLAY
+148 DDSVARIKLSY

-167 EATVTEEDLALTQQI
+167 EATATEEDLALTQQI

-202 ADTEMLNARKNRDA
+202 ADTEMLNASKNRDA
-216 ARLRVEQARANLRL
+216 ARLRVDQARANLRL

-240 TVEGTLPNSIQLP
+240 TVQGSLPNAIQLP
-253 AKEKLKAELL
+253 PKEKLKAELL

-337 RHQLNAQRLSFGES
+337 RHQLNAQRLSFSES

-361 ASNQVRVLETEL
+361 ASNQVRVLETQL

-424 EIDRLRSISHQ
+424 EIDRLRSISHASSEPYIQ
-435 PPEKPIA
+435 DTDKGASKLPE
-442 GTANS
+442 
-447 ASQLPDF
+447 F